1 MQCCLSLNGAL
12 FPPVGANALLTAFD
26 FYSGV
31 TSGLSVPPRHNVTRA
46 MIRLKCQTRVFAF
59 HYEPHMPHMVA
70 VVVPITFEGR
80 GACVSTT
87 AGVTQH
93 GAQGRRTNVILAVNR
108 TLREGMIA

>member
-1 MQCCLSLNGAL
+1 MRTHIC
-12 FPPVGANALLTAFD
+12 V
-26 FYSGV
+26 V
-31 TSGLSVPPRHNVTRA
+31 
-46 MIRLKCQTRVFAF
+46 
-59 HYEPHMPHMVA
+59 

>member
-1 MQCCLSLNGAL
+1 MHTHIC
-12 FPPVGANALLTAFD
+12 V
-26 FYSGV
+26 V
-31 TSGLSVPPRHNVTRA
+31 
-46 MIRLKCQTRVFAF
+46 
-59 HYEPHMPHMVA
+59 